1 MAMTTPSAPPRLE
14 LVALPGVP
22 EVAAGTDLAALVA
35 DGLAAAGLD
44 LRDGDVLVLAQ
55 KIVSKAEGRRVALD
69 SVQPSPRALE
79 VAASVRKDA
88 RLVELILAESRR
100 IVRQRPDVLIVEHR
114 LGFVMANAGVD
125 QSNVAGPAGC
135 EVALLLPQDPDAS
148 AAGLREALAQ
158 RLGVRV
164 AVIVN
169 DSFGRPWRRGSV
181 GVAIGCAGMPA
192 LRDMRGLPDRQG
204 RRLRVTEVALADE
217 LAAAASLLMGQAAE
231 GLPIVR
237 VRGAVLEGAEVGAAA
252 LVRAAT
258 QDLFR

>member
-1 MAMTTPSAPPRLE
+1 MAMTTLGAAPRLE

-22 EVAAGTDLAALVA
+22 EVTAGADLAKLVV
-35 DGLAAAGLD
+35 DGLAVAGLD

-79 VAASVRKDA
+79 VAAAVRKDA
-88 RLVELILAESRR
+88 RLVELILSESCR

-125 QSNVAGPAGC
+125 QSNVAGPTGC

-148 AAGLREALAQ
+148 AARLREALAQ